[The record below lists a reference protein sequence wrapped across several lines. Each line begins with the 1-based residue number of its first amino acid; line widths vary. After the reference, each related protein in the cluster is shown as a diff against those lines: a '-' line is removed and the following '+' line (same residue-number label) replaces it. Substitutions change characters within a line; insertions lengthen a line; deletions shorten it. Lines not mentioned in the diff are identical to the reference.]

1 MKQSLLIKKWLYFFC
16 LWATTRA
23 NIYINNETY
32 PSLPALFGRFMLDG
46 KTYQARLQYFHGNP
60 YLCELDDYVRSR
72 FVAPWGPQVP
82 SHDGNNITLFEPVVI
97 LASRGNCPFVTKAA
111 VAESLHE
118 SVKFLIVYNYNT
130 EKFDGSDGDDVLVP
144 MYAQYGNSKLVLLSV
159 THSTGQAIKKF
170 LSEQPENIIAMG
182 GPFIG
187 FDSQTPS
194 GTFTDQDFQ
203 SILLSALGLFFM
215 LISFS
220 GCLVILATS
229 YHAVA
234 LQGSSGGVLQRRLL
248 TVEEV
253 HSFVSSSI
261 SSSAATNLPSDVE
274 TSSDTIPLE
283 HAPENN
289 DDQEH
294 KCAICLDDIVDGTPA
309 ILPCGHKYHLDCILP
324 WLTER
329 QSKCP
334 LCKFDVLAHI
344 REQEAGEIRSGGG
357 DITTNIHHHFSIWD
371 RMVSQHRWNNILLI
385 DDDSD
390 SDDDVDHLRLDSEE
404 VELTERR

>member
-1 MKQSLLIKKWLYFFC
+1 MIHKWLYFCC
-16 LWATTRA
+16 LWASTRA
-23 NIYINNETY
+23 NVYINNETY

-130 EKFDGSDGDDVLVP
+130 EKFDGKSDGDEVLVP

-182 GPFIG
+182 GPFIS
-187 FDSQTPS
+187 FDSQTPA

-234 LQGSSGGVLQRRLL
+234 MQAGNGGVLQRRLL

-253 HSFVSSSI
+253 HSLVSST
-261 SSSAATNLPSDVE
+261 SSSAAAGLQNTNLPSDVE
-274 TSSDTIPLE
+274 TSGGTIPLE
-283 HAPENN
+283 NGPDSDE
-289 DDQEH
+289 EH
-294 KCAICLDDIVDGTPA
+294 QCAICLDDIVDGTPA
-309 ILPCGHKYHLDCILP
+309 ILPCGHEYHLDCILP

-344 REQEAGEIRSGGG
+344 REQETAGEIRSGGG
-357 DITTNIHHHFSIWD
+357 GDNNHIHRHFSIWD

-385 DDDSD
+385 DDDTD
-390 SDDDVDHLRLDSEE
+390 SDDEVDHLRLDSEE